1 MAPMLGAAGV
11 NGSVLIIATNEAAE
25 THPLLSVTEN
35 VYVPEE
41 SPENIPVVPVE
52 FNVSPLGEAVTVQ
65 APVEGNP
72 LNETDPV
79 EIKHVG

>member
-1 MAPMLGAAGV
+1 M
-11 NGSVLIIATNEAAE
+11 IIATNEAADI
-25 THPLLSVTEN
+25 HPLLSVTEK

-52 FNVSPLGEAVTVQ
+52 FNVNPLGDAVTVQ
-65 APVEGNP
+65 APVDGSP
-72 LNETDPV
+72 LSETDPV